1 MQSTESRP
9 AAPALCTLSSA
20 LCPYNGLVTV
30 VSEAEGLVSRLR
42 DQGFKITSPRSQ
54 VVERVASRDDNFTAE
69 ELAAELAPIG
79 RATVYRTLKL
89 LLDQGLVCRVVL
101 GDGSVCYR
109 ASHKAH
115 HHHLVCLSCGA
126 TEDVHLADVEA
137 VLARVREATEYDVVD
152 HRIEVYG
159 LCPRC
164 KRRGAKR

>member
-1 MQSTESRP
+1 VQGLRGVSSV
-9 AAPALCTLSSA
+9 LCTPHSA
-20 LCPYNGLVTV
+20 LYNGGVTA
-30 VSEAEGLVSRLR
+30 VSETQGLLDQLR
-42 DQGFKITSPRSQ
+42 DQGFKITAPRYQ
-54 VVERVASRDDNFTAE
+54 VVECVASREDNFTAE

-115 HHHLVCLSCGA
+115 HHHLVCLGCGA
-126 TEDVHLADVEA
+126 TEDVHLADVET
-137 VLARVREATEYDVVD
+137 VLARVREATDYEVVD

-164 KRRGAKR
+164 RRRRAKR

>member
-1 MQSTESRP
+1 M
-9 AAPALCTLSSA
+9 
-20 LCPYNGLVTV
+20 TV

-89 LLDQGLVCRVVL
+89 LLDQGLVC
-101 GDGSVCYR
+101 
-109 ASHKAH
+109 
-115 HHHLVCLSCGA
+115 LSCGA
-126 TEDVHLADVEA
+126 TEDVHLADVET